1 MMARLLAIKPPAF
14 ENNNNLT
21 QMQSIL
27 YSLFSASVIACE
39 DVLCV
44 YSQSPS
50 FCTISCRL
58 QELNLHN
65 FVRGFRRDYKRRSL
79 YPRGFKI
86 GCVFCLQVDGPFTG
100 GLIAGGAF
108 NWRAL

>member
-50 FCTISCRL
+50 FRTISCRL
-58 QELNLHN
+58 QELELYI
-65 FVRGFRRDYKRRSL
+65 FVRGFWRGYKRTGL
-79 YPRGFKI
+79 YPKGLKTRMCF
-86 GCVFCLQVDGPFTG
+86 LLTG
-100 GLIAGGAF
+100 RWAFYWGAYS
-108 NWRAL
+108 